1 MRFTQESG
9 GPAHLI
15 RAYSATEVHIGER
28 VITGSCLVS
37 AQTLRTDALPAS
49 FAEFNAAA
57 LEPILA
63 LEPEVL
69 ILGTG
74 PEHRF
79 APLEV
84 RHALAARRI
93 GVEAMQL
100 GAACRTFNVLLQE
113 ERRVVA
119 ALFLR

>member
-9 GPAHLI
+9 APAHLI
-15 RAYSATEVHIGER
+15 RAYSATQLCIGAE

-37 AQTLRTDALPAS
+37 AQALRTDALPAS
-49 FAEFNAAA
+49 FAEFGADGLA
-57 LEPILA
+57 PVLA

-74 PEHRF
+74 MEHRF
-79 APLEV
+79 APLAV
-84 RHALAARRI
+84 RNALAARRI